1 MADAT
6 PDRRFTPTQVAE
18 ASATLRAALD
28 LPPERLGVAQ
38 LVAMLSGEIELLRA
52 AGFGDERVASMLH
65 EAIGA
70 EVTAEEISQHYAPPG
85 RRRPG

>member
-1 MADAT
+1 MAED
-6 PDRRFTPTQVAE
+6 PSNRQFTRLQVAE

-28 LPPERLGVAQ
+28 LAPERLGVAQ
-38 LVAMLSGEIELLRA
+38 LVAMLSDEIALLRA

-70 EVTAEEISQHYAPPG
+70 EVTAEGTIWMRCTSWNG
-85 RRRPG
+85 TV